1 MAPKRGAPTA
11 SIIGDAPATKA
22 DALRFLNAPIR
33 KQFPEG
39 LLQGTVTAVE
49 DEWRVAEGS
58 DEVSTAGPSPARAR
72 APS

>member
-1 MAPKRGAPTA
+1 MAPKRGAPAA

-39 LLQGTVTAVE
+39 LLLGTVTAVE
-49 DEWRVAEGS
+49 DEWRVEGS

>member
-1 MAPKRGAPTA
+1 MAPKRGAPAA
-11 SIIGDAPATKA
+11 SIVGDAPATKA

-33 KQFPEG
+33 KQSPEG

-49 DEWRVAEGS
+49 DEWRVEGN